1 VAVRSGL
8 GAGPAASWG
17 PAPIQFG
24 AGPAG
29 ELEVEA
35 RRAGDLL
42 NEAGTS
48 TEQPAKWADLAGVRF
63 EPCAG
68 PVRLSVR
75 FRSDTRRPASCIEQ
89 RRRTGAATARA
100 AQENSLEI
108 VEDAHPAW

>member
-75 FRSDTRRPASCIEQ
+75 FRSDTAVLLLALSSADGPAPRRPAPRKRIPWRLSKMLT
-89 RRRTGAATARA
+89 R
-100 AQENSLEI
+100 
-108 VEDAHPAW
+108 P